1 MIFRFLYVLKMDN
14 LGTPYFKSL
23 ENSSEFGPELWAL
36 KVDEAISEFYNALAI
51 NPNLLNGA

>member
-1 MIFRFLYVLKMDN
+1 MDN